1 MTEGELYALAKKIT
15 KDEFKKKNQNEVEK
29 ESVDKEY
36 NNLLNQYKEL
46 KKLDF
51 KLDNYSVE
59 EQGHLLLEIKKIKR
73 DSQNFFSKNKSEK
86 KQPNRKFIYNI
97 IKEDLEIDREKLIDY
112 FIRCVNS
119 DSAFIPNM
127 LQFEDIVQ
135 IDTVN
140 KQFIKERIRNST
152 EGHLEKYEDCYLEI
166 LQHAD
171 SANSHITHYKEIGI
185 SNLKQDIL
193 VTDLISEAFEF
204 LFLQSVVYQIM
215 RNSSLTKE
223 RKREYLF
230 RINSRLEHVLQKK
243 IHLENNSFK
252 DVFSDFAVYLSKI
265 KKRDYMN
272 SYISVIDVLEQEMI
286 EEPKLFEDVKKE
298 FECKERWLNEF
309 DNDIEQLM
317 RIVLEGKKEKK
328 ERFILKKKTSISII
342 KLLRTIAD
350 RNLCEQYLQHFKAVY
365 REVHLSKVKSEY
377 KSGKNA
383 QSIVR
388 EISSVDQSKKYNIL
402 EFIFLREKISR
413 GLFRETGLIEEYK
426 IKNKI
431 QRNLY
436 TILLSIYESV
446 DVDYQRKMLKHLY
459 SDIHK
464 EMISIFDEIERD

>member
-1 MTEGELYALAKKIT
+1 MTEEELYALAKKIT
-15 KDEFKKKNQNEVEK
+15 KDEVKKRNQNEVEK

-51 KLDNYSVE
+51 GLDNYSVE
-59 EQGHLLLEIKKIKR
+59 EQAHLLLEIKKLKE
-73 DSQNFFSKNKSEK
+73 DSQDFFSKSKSEK

-112 FIRCVNS
+112 FIRCVNN

-127 LQFEDIVQ
+127 SQFEDIVQ

-152 EGHLEKYEDCYLEI
+152 EGHLEKYESCYLTI
-166 LQHAD
+166 LQYAD
-171 SANSHITHYKEIGI
+171 SVNSQITKFKEIGI

-204 LFLQSVVYQIM
+204 LFMQSVIYQIM
-215 RNSSLTKE
+215 RNSSLEKE
-223 RKREYLF
+223 KKREYLF
-230 RINSRLEHVLQKK
+230 RVNSRLEHVLQKE
-243 IHLENNSFK
+243 IHLKNNLFE
-252 DVFSDFAVYLSKI
+252 DIFSSFAVYLSRI
-265 KKRDYMN
+265 KKRDYVN
-272 SYISVIDVLEQEMI
+272 SYIAVLDVLEQEMI
-286 EEPKLFEDVKKE
+286 EEPKLFEDVKGE
-298 FECKERWLNEF
+298 FECKERWLKEF

-317 RIVLEGKKEKK
+317 HIVLEGEKEKK
-328 ERFILKKKTSISII
+328 ERFIRKRKASVDTI
-342 KLLRTIAD
+342 KLLRNIAD
-350 RNLCEQYLQHFKAVY
+350 RNLCEHYLQHFKAVY
-365 REVHLSKVKSEY
+365 REIHLSKVKSEY

-383 QSIVR
+383 QTIVR
-388 EISSVDQSKKYNIL
+388 QIFHVDQSKEQNIL
-402 EFIFLREKISR
+402 ELIFLREKISR

-436 TILLSIYESV
+436 IILLSIYESV
-446 DVDYQRKMLKHLY
+446 DVDYQRKMLKRLY
-459 SDIHK
+459 SDIYQ